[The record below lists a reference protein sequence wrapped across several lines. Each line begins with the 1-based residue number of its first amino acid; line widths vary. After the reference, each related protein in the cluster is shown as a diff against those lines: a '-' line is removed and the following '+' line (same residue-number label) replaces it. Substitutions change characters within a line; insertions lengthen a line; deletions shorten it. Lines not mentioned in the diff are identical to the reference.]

1 MLPLS
6 NMSASSM
13 TFLSTLQH
21 HDTKLARNRL
31 RESYRAQMPKQRWV
45 KQSVQ
50 EIVGRLA
57 IKPPLRLAASHK
69 TPRPF
74 PEARREANLQ
84 TRQST
89 IRIPK
94 YNCTKFEL
102 IFKQVELHCE
112 VDSLICKSTQKRAK
126 ASSGNFRGL
135 G

>member
-13 TFLSTLQH
+13 TCLSTLQH
-21 HDTKLARNRL
+21 HDTKLDHNRL

-84 TRQST
+84 TRQKYTQNSNVQLHK
-89 IRIPK
+89 IR
-94 YNCTKFEL
+94 TDFQTGRTAL
-102 IFKQVELHCE
+102 RGRLA
-112 VDSLICKSTQKRAK
+112 DLQKHAK
-126 ASSGNFRGL
+126 ARKSIIWKL
-135 G
+135 